1 MKLTDGA
8 IAELK
13 ALEDR
18 RGRLTAEQVVEA
30 AEDESS
36 ALHACFEWDD
46 VKAGAAYRIEQAR
59 ELIRR
64 VKIEV
69 TIEERTFK
77 TVAYVRDPE
86 KEGNAPGYQNL
97 MRVTART
104 AGDMMRNELTAVSF
118 DLGRVIGLA
127 EVKAVELP
135 GVAEKV
141 TTIKTQVDRLAAE
154 M

>member
-1 MKLTDGA
+1 MEKRNP
-8 IAELK
+8 K
-13 ALEDR
+13 S
-18 RGRLTAEQVVEA
+18 RLLPRAG
-30 AEDESS
+30 DESTARREARVCAVNHRHNETGKQVTERERES
-36 ALHACFEWDD
+36 W
-46 VKAGAAYRIEQAR
+46 R

-77 TVAYVRDPE
+77 TVAYVRDPA
-86 KEGNAPGYQNL
+86 KAGNEPGYQNL

-104 AGDMMRNELTAVSF
+104 AGDMMCNELEAVSF

-127 EVKAVELP
+127 EAKAVELP

-141 TTIKTQVDRLAAE
+141 TTIKTQVDRLAAG